1 MTATDRNQPIN
12 GGPIMPSIRQP
23 SINQL
28 AREWQEAQ
36 HVAKVIGG
44 RDAAAAAE
52 AARQALAEAAK
63 QRRRE
68 RSVNK
73 H

>member
-1 MTATDRNQPIN
+1 MSDIQK
-12 GGPIMPSIRQP
+12 
-23 SINQL
+23 L

-36 HVAKVIGG
+36 HVAEVIGG
-44 RDAAAAAE
+44 RAAAAEAE
-52 AARQALAEAAK
+52 AARQALAEAVK

>member
-1 MTATDRNQPIN
+1 MSDIQ
-12 GGPIMPSIRQP
+12 
-23 SINQL
+23 QL
-28 AREWQEAQ
+28 AERWREAQ

-44 RDAAAAAE
+44 REAAAAAE

>member
-1 MTATDRNQPIN
+1 MSDIQ
-12 GGPIMPSIRQP
+12 
-23 SINQL
+23 QL
-28 AREWQEAQ
+28 AREWQVAQ
-36 HVAKVIGG
+36 HVLEVVGG
-44 RDAAAAAE
+44 REAAAAAE
-52 AARQALAEAAK
+52 AARQALAEAVK

>member
-1 MTATDRNQPIN
+1 MSDIQ
-12 GGPIMPSIRQP
+12 
-23 SINQL
+23 QL

-44 RDAAAAAE
+44 RKALAEAE
-52 AARQALAEAAK
+52 AARKKIAEAVK